1 MCIRDSVHALR
12 VPAERLVF
20 ARQIAQLAD
29 LADRPVDLALVVI
42 RKRDQ
47 VGQLVL
53 RREKRGLPYLA
64 LLALAVADDQVG
76 CLLYTS
82 RCV

>member
-1 MCIRDSVHALR
+1 MDGLADLLYVVSVHALR

-64 LLALAVADDQVG
+64 LLALAVAD
-76 CLLYTS
+76 
-82 RCV
+82 R